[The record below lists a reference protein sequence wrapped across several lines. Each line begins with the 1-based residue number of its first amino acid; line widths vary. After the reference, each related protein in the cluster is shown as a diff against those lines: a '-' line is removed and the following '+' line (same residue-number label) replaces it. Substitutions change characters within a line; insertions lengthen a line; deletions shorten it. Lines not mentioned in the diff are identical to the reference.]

1 MIKIPAIDLL
11 DNKAVRLQMGD
22 YTKVTVYDDNPVDLA
37 QKFSQAGITHLHIV
51 DLTGAKAE
59 KPQHAKL
66 IRQMKEVSQCTIET
80 GGGIRNLAQAEYYF
94 NEILSDNDLLMIG
107 SLPIV
112 DETEFK
118 KIALRYAD
126 RLLITVDVLGR
137 EVRVSGWQKSG
148 NIMLDEFLK
157 KLQAYDIDKV
167 LVTQILKDGML
178 SGPDLELYK
187 EITRD
192 FPALKVTASGGV
204 AYPHD
209 LKALADIPVHAVVVG
224 KAYYEGN
231 ISLAALA

>member
-22 YTKVTVYDDNPVDLA
+22 YTKVTVYDDNPVQLA
-37 QKFSQAGITHLHIV
+37 EKFSDAGIKHLHIV

-59 KPQHAKL
+59 KPRHAEL
-66 IRQMKEVSQCTIET
+66 IRQMKKNSGCSIET
-80 GGGIRNLAQAEYYF
+80 GGGIRSFEQAEFYF
-94 NEILSDNDLLMIG
+94 NEILDEKDLLMIG

-112 DETEFK
+112 NEKEFQ
-118 KIALRYAD
+118 KIAERYAQN
-126 RLLITVDVLGR
+126 LLLTVDVLGR

-148 NIMLDEFLK
+148 NILLSDFLK
-157 KLQAYDIDKV
+157 KLTIYKIDKV

-187 EITRD
+187 ELNRD
-192 FPALKVTASGGV
+192 FPYLKVTASGGV
-204 AYPHD
+204 AYPTD
-209 LKALADIPVHAVVVG
+209 LLALAEIPVHAVVVG

-231 ISLAALA
+231 ISLADLV